1 MLLSTVLCDHYVIM
15 WVLQVLITSKYELL
29 GRGSKS
35 YQLYVWMTGV
45 CMYLGEMVWYDII
58 WLLYSP
64 RVVVSGER
72 YYACLI
78 LWVWLCDSSYESSIG
93 ILLQYVRI
101 VCMLH
106 SRYVCC
112 MCIFCYYGEYVF
124 LLIILCSLLLKYG
137 SLGVALLLILLFS
150 TKQLANCRLRK

>member
-1 MLLSTVLCDHYVIM
+1 MFIIIICKIIVIVLYSVEVILVCDYVIM
-15 WVLQVLITSKYELL
+15 WELQVLTMNYWEGGVKVT
-29 GRGSKS
+29 KCM
-35 YQLYVWMTGV
+35 YVWLV
-45 CMYLGEMVWYDII
+45 CRYLGEMVCDIV

-101 VCMLH
+101 VCMLY
-106 SRYVCC
+106 SMYVCC

-124 LLIILCSLLLKYG
+124 LFIILCSFWNMILWGRTY
-137 SLGVALLLILLFS
+137 LGECG
-150 TKQLANCRLRK
+150 TKRKL